1 MVHGYAQEDAKIK
14 YNLQF
19 GIAPSCKEQLID
31 DVKRM
36 PFYLQV
42 RWEHQYDGYV
52 WYWLES
58 GHKVLNRYYGS
69 LFLEHCTSDDL
80 VDHFKQFVVDN

>member
-19 GIAPSCKEQLID
+19 YIAPYCKEQLID

-42 RWEHQYDGYV
+42 RWEHQ
-52 WYWLES
+52 
-58 GHKVLNRYYGS
+58 
-69 LFLEHCTSDDL
+69 
-80 VDHFKQFVVDN
+80 